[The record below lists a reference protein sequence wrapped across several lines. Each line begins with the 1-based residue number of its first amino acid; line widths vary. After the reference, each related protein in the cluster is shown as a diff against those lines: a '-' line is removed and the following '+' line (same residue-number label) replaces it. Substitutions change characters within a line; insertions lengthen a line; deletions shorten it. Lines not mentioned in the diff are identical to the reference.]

1 MSVRLV
7 INADDLGL
15 APFIDEGIL
24 EAARLG
30 VVRSASLL
38 ASGPSSEAAAGAAK
52 AQGLGLGV
60 HLALSGGLP
69 PTAPADRVPS
79 LLEGGRLVPSWT
91 RFVQRFLAGQVR
103 LEEVELELSAQVE
116 RVLGFGVTIDHVDGH
131 QHLHVFPGVLDRV
144 LRVCERHR
152 IWAMRLPAEPAGH
165 ADAAGELKR
174 AAVSVFARGARAR
187 LPGWMRVPDTFSGV
201 AQSGR
206 LDEASVLAW
215 LARLSPGT
223 HELGCHPGKGSGVVP
238 ADPGWRAAW
247 SQELAALTSPRL
259 RAEVDR
265 RGFGL
270 IRFSAL

>member
-1 MSVRLV
+1 MNVRL
-7 INADDLGL
+7 IFNADDLGL

-24 EAARLG
+24 EAGRSGL
-30 VVRSASLL
+30 VRSASLL
-38 ASGPSSEAAAGAAK
+38 AAGPTAESAAAAAS

-79 LLEGGRLVPSWT
+79 LLEGGRLVSSWT

-103 LEEVELELSAQVE
+103 LDEVELELSAQVE
-116 RVLGFGVTIDHVDGH
+116 RVQDFGVTVDHVDGH

-152 IWAMRLPAEPAGH
+152 IWAMRVPAEPAGH
-165 ADAAGELKR
+165 ADPAGELKR
-174 AAVSVFARGARAR
+174 AAVSVFARGARSR
-187 LPGWMRVPDTFSGV
+187 LPGWMRVPDTFTGV

-206 LDEASVLAW
+206 LDEASMLRW
-215 LARLSPGT
+215 LARLPFGT

-247 SQELAALTSPRL
+247 SEELAALTSPRL
-259 RAEVDR
+259 RAEVER
-265 RGFGL
+265 RGFGVV
-270 IRFSAL
+270 RFSEL